1 MLVHIISVFQ
11 AVSLPFMNKIGKML
25 QLRIS
30 KTASPASSGALLL
43 SNSGMEGPVAVV
55 VCGQV
60 NRKYLLGKKISGWEG
75 KFTSVI
81 DRRKNSFL
89 GPKIEWEKYFWKYSL
104 CYGSRN
110 SGYLYLIE
118 KSTQRFNWEKYWT

>member
-1 MLVHIISVFQ
+1 MGNISH
-11 AVSLPFMNKIGKML
+11 
-25 QLRIS
+25 LRSS
-30 KTASPASSGALLL
+30 KTAPPASCGLLL
-43 SNSGMEGPVAVV
+43 SNSGMLCPVAVV
-55 VCGQV
+55 SEQV
-60 NRKYLLGKKISGWEG
+60 NRKYLLGKKISGYEG

-118 KSTQRFNWEKYWT
+118 KSTQRFNWENYWT